1 MKNRKR
7 LSNNILFLKYLGFG
21 LEFLRNT
28 FLTSPASGLIL
39 VCNYFLESM
48 QTFLLLFRDRPYQ
61 IFPIS
66 LNPSNKLFVIFVL
79 LILFVFY
86 FLHVN
91 RAFWLIR
98 LELWSECIV
107 RFEGWVVLKSYP
119 NGRGLPHPDVFHTG
133 NFSQT
138 PDIVGLFS
146 VSGLFVA

>member
-1 MKNRKR
+1 MKIRKV
-7 LSNNILFLKYLGFG
+7 LSNNVIFLEDLCFG

-39 VCNYFLESM
+39 VSDHFLESM
-48 QTFLLLFRDRPYQ
+48 QAFLLLFRYRSYQ

-91 RAFWLIR
+91 GAFWLIR
-98 LELWSECIV
+98 LELGSECTV
-107 RFEGWVVLKSYP
+107 PFEGWVVLESYP
-119 NGRGLPHPDVFHTG
+119 NWWGLPHPDVFHTG

-138 PDIVGLFS
+138 PDIMGLFS
-146 VSGLFVA
+146 VSGLLVA